1 MIGRNSGVGQ
11 TPEQSPSVVTKSKT
25 SGWPGAELRFVLRT
39 YLVRH
44 PLNLLKLSRF
54 IPLDLYVLES
64 IVPTSDLLIM
74 VLTMDTEPVWDKPV
88 DVPEKW
94 IEFVDDNVLASKLAS
109 SMTRHYFYQNAGSC
123 E

>member
-11 TPEQSPSVVTKSKT
+11 TPEQSPSVVTKTKT
-25 SGWPGAELRFVLRT
+25 SGWPGTELRFVLPSTRT
-39 YLVRH
+39 IISFRVVKIYLLR
-44 PLNLLKLSRF
+44 PLRPSKNYSH
-54 IPLDLYVLES
+54 
-64 IVPTSDLLIM
+64 SDLLVM
-74 VLTMDTEPVWDKPV
+74 VLTTDTEPVWDKPV

-109 SMTRHYFYQNAGSC
+109 SITRSYSYQNAGSY